1 MNEYRNRSGRR
12 MAQPH
17 QKTGLWTQYRR
28 WVAGLTRAER
38 IRYRLL
44 QGAVII
50 SLIIIAAFL
59 ILQSW
64 IRVPELPNV
73 DAEGG
78 DILSSDVSGEMPSVA
93 KSGRKDGMYTFL
105 LVGKDTAGGGNT
117 DTMILLT
124 YDTVNKKMY
133 GLSLPR
139 DTMVNVSTT
148 SKRLN
153 VVYNYN
159 KGKDK
164 STQVKNGMAALKKEV
179 SRLTGITPDFYV
191 IVEWE
196 AIGKL
201 VDAVGG
207 VEFEVPFDMDYDDP
221 TPGQD
226 LHIHQKAGLRLLS
239 GDDAMQVIRHRKN
252 NDGSHSDGDVGRL
265 KIQQSFLKAAAK
277 KCLQPAT
284 LLKVP
289 ELAKIFSQNVTTDLT
304 VGNILAFAQLAMGM
318 DAEKDI
324 QFITMPNQDARY
336 PRVSMVLPVVDEL
349 LAALN
354 SGFDPY
360 VDQIRASDLQVLVR
374 NSDGSY
380 SVTGGTLLDETL
392 SRPRGSGSSSG
403 GGQTAETPEE
413 PEEELPDPD
422 GSQELP
428 PDGSQVIPPDG
439 SGTLPPNGS
448 QELPPDGSQGDQTV
462 PPSESGGD
470 SGLPETGGSQDA
482 GSGETG
488 EQPEPPAEGG
498 SSAGGT
504 EGGEGLTVS
513 ELPDWLNPTGLEPA
527 A

>member
-12 MAQPH
+12 TAQPH

-64 IRVPELPNV
+64 IRVPQLPNV

-78 DILSSDVSGEMPSVA
+78 DILSGDVSGEMPSVA

-153 VVYNYN
+153 AVYNYN

-304 VGNILAFAQLAMGM
+304 VGNILAFAQLASGM
-318 DAEKDI
+318 DAE
-324 QFITMPNQDARY
+324 QDVDFTTAPLGSSFMY
-336 PRVSMVLPVVDEL
+336 KGASLVTLDPDEL
-349 LAALN
+349 LQVLN
-354 SGFDPY
+354 EHLNPY
-360 VDQIRASDLQVLVR
+360 HQDIQRSDLQLVYKT
-374 NSDGSY
+374 GS
-380 SVTGGTLLDETL
+380 GTLAVTSGKLLL
-392 SRPRGSGSSSG
+392 SGNTTSSSSGSGSSKPSTSG
-403 GGQTAETPEE
+403 GKNDTTTTTPSQEEPADTTEPVTPEE
-413 PEEELPDPD
+413 PKDNSGQTSTEPTPDP
-422 GSQELP
+422 
-428 PDGSQVIPPDG
+428 
-439 SGTLPPNGS
+439 GTH
-448 QELPPDGSQGDQTV
+448 
-462 PPSESGGD
+462 PSARAHPGARADPG
-470 SGLPETGGSQDA
+470 TGAYSR
-482 GSGETG
+482 TY
-488 EQPEPPAEGG
+488 PRTNPPA
-498 SSAGGT
+498 
-504 EGGEGLTVS
+504 
-513 ELPDWLNPTGLEPA
+513 
-527 A
+527 

>member
-38 IRYRLL
+38 IRYCLL

-64 IRVPELPNV
+64 IRVPQLPNA

-124 YDTVNKKMY
+124 YDTVNKRMY

-153 VVYNYN
+153 AVYNYN

-179 SRLTGITPDFYV
+179 SHLTGITPDFYV

-304 VGNILAFAQLAMGM
+304 VGNILAFAQLAIGM
-318 DAEKDI
+318 NVEENVTFVSLPWTGVSYDGASLVLANEK
-324 QFITMPNQDARY
+324 
-336 PRVSMVLPVVDEL
+336 EL
-349 LAALN
+349 LPLLN
-354 SGFDPY
+354 DGLNPY
-360 VDQIRASDLQVLVR
+360 VGEIQSSDLQLMYKK
-374 NSDGSY
+374 SGGGY
-380 SVTGGTLLDETL
+380 GVTNGTLLDSRMAKPVVAQKPQEEEKEPTEEEETPDVPPVEEPSGGAENPGEETGIGQEGDSSQGEGGNGSTGQPPDEEGETGTDTPPIVTIDPDDVL
-392 SRPRGSGSSSG
+392 PDPGSGSTS
-403 GGQTAETPEE
+403 QETEEE
-413 PEEELPDPD
+413 P
-422 GSQELP
+422 
-428 PDGSQVIPPDG
+428 
-439 SGTLPPNGS
+439 
-448 QELPPDGSQGDQTV
+448 
-462 PPSESGGD
+462 PPS
-470 SGLPETGGSQDA
+470 QDIRP
-482 GSGETG
+482 S
-488 EQPEPPAEGG
+488 
-498 SSAGGT
+498 
-504 EGGEGLTVS
+504 
-513 ELPDWLNPTGLEPA
+513 
-527 A
+527 

>member
-1 MNEYRNRSGRR
+1 

-44 QGAVII
+44 QAAVIV
-50 SLIIIAAFL
+50 SLVIIAAFF

-64 IRVPELPNV
+64 IRVPQLPSV
-73 DAEGG
+73 DSENG
-78 DILSSDVSGEMPSVA
+78 DILSGDVSGEMPDVA
-93 KSGRKDGMYTFL
+93 KSGRKDGVYTFL

-153 VVYNYN
+153 AVYNYN

-179 SRLTGITPDFYV
+179 AHLTGITPDFYV

-207 VEFEVPFDMDYDDP
+207 VEFDVPFDMDYDDP

-265 KIQQSFLKAAAK
+265 KVQQSFLKAAAK

-304 VGNILAFAQLAMGM
+304 VGNILAFAQLASGM
-318 DAEKDI
+318 DAEKDVD
-324 QFITMPNQDARY
+324 FTTAPLGSSFMYKGASLVTLDP
-336 PRVSMVLPVVDEL
+336 DEL
-349 LAALN
+349 LQILN
-354 SGFDPY
+354 EHMNPY
-360 VDQIRASDLQVLVR
+360 HQDIQRSDLQLVYKTS
-374 NSDGSY
+374 N
-380 SVTGGTLLDETL
+380 GTLAVTSGKLLL
-392 SRPRGSGSSSG
+392 SGNTTSSSSGSGSSKRP
-403 GGQTAETPEE
+403 ARIVPVR
-413 PEEELPDPD
+413 LP
-422 GSQELP
+422 LP
-428 PDGSQVIPPDG
+428 PRI
-439 SGTLPPNGS
+439 TMI
-448 QELPPDGSQGDQTV
+448 T
-462 PPSESGGD
+462 
-470 SGLPETGGSQDA
+470 
-482 GSGETG
+482 
-488 EQPEPPAEGG
+488 
-498 SSAGGT
+498 SSSD
-504 EGGEGLTVS
+504 LTMVNI
-513 ELPDWLNPTGLEPA
+513 LG
-527 A
+527 